1 MKTVVILRWMA
12 KNIRGQNIIVYA
24 LTTATISESL
34 DKDEFKI
41 KLDIPFW
48 VRIRWH
54 KNTSPWLAKNLLRGG
69 GF

>member
-1 MKTVVILRWMA
+1 MA

-48 VRIRWH
+48 VRIR
-54 KNTSPWLAKNLLRGG
+54 
-69 GF
+69 